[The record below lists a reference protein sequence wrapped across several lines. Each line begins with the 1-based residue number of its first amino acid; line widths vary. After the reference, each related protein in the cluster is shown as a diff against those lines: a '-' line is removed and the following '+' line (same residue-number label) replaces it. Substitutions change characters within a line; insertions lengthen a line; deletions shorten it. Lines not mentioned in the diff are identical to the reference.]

1 MTLAHAV
8 LYAFGAFSEVSMCVY
23 IYVPFSERHS
33 LSFISLVP
41 TDGSH
46 WFPLPTCSCYF
57 LFKYCVFFCS
67 TYHSL

>member
-8 LYAFGAFSEVSMCVY
+8 PYAFGAFPEVSVRLY
-23 IYVPFSERHS
+23 LYVPFSERHA

-46 WFPLPTCSCYF
+46 WFPLASVIFY
-57 LFKYCVFFCS
+57 LSVVFFCS
-67 TYHSL
+67 T